1 MNGNIV
7 VCVTK
12 TTLARMWSKLVLV
25 GGIIL

>member
-7 VCVTK
+7 VRAIA
-12 TTLARMWSKLVLV
+12 TLARMGAKLVLV